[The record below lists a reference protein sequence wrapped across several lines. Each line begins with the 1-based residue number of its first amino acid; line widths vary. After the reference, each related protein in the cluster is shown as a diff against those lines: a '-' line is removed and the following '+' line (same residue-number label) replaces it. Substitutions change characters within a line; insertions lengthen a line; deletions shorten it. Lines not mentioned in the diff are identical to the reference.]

1 VPETRNILL
10 VEPDYLLRRT
20 VVAAARSLFEVEIDE
35 TSRYENAL
43 TLVKSHRYDGLILA
57 LDDVGDQALA
67 LVQQLRAGALLPA
80 HDSPVVL
87 MGYDPD
93 RRRAEIIQ
101 VLAVQRFVRKP
112 VKVRHILE
120 ALVQMAPLRAGVRA
134 QMNVH

>member
-1 VPETRNILL
+1 VLETSRILL

-20 VVAAARSLFEVEIDE
+20 VVASARALFAVEIDE

-43 TLVKSHRYDGLILA
+43 TLVQSHRYNGLLLA
-57 LDDVGDQALA
+57 LDDDGDQALT

-101 VLAVQRFVRKP
+101 ALAVQRFVHKP

-120 ALVQMAPLRAGVRA
+120 ALVQMAPLRAVRTQA
-134 QMNVH
+134 VAG

>member
-1 VPETRNILL
+1 MLETRRILI

-20 VVAAARSLFEVEIDE
+20 VVTAARSLFDVEIDE
-35 TSRYENAL
+35 TSRYENAQ
-43 TLVKSHRYDGLILA
+43 TLVQQNRYHGLILA
-57 LDDVGDQALA
+57 LDEGGDQALN
-67 LVQQLRAGALLPA
+67 LLQQLRTGALLPA

-101 VLAVQRFVRKP
+101 TLGVQRFVMKP

-120 ALVQMAPLRAGVRA
+120 SLVQMAPLRAARTQTVAG
-134 QMNVH
+134 

>member
-1 VPETRNILL
+1 MLETSRILL

-20 VVAAARSLFEVEIDE
+20 VVASARALFAVEIDE
-35 TSRYENAL
+35 TSRYENAQ
-43 TLVKSHRYDGLILA
+43 TLVQSHRYNGLLLA
-57 LDDVGDQALA
+57 LDDDGDQALT

-101 VLAVQRFVRKP
+101 ALAVQRFVHKP

-120 ALVQMAPLRAGVRA
+120 ALVQMAPLRAARMQTVAG
-134 QMNVH
+134 

>member
-1 VPETRNILL
+1 
-10 VEPDYLLRRT
+10 
-20 VVAAARSLFEVEIDE
+20 LFAVEIDE

-43 TLVKSHRYDGLILA
+43 TLVKSRRYDGLILA
-57 LDDVGDQALA
+57 LDEEGDQALA
-67 LVQQLRAGALLPA
+67 LVQTLRAGALVPA

-101 VLAVQRFVRKP
+101 VLAVQRFVHKP

-120 ALVQMAPLRAGVRA
+120 ALVQMAPLRAGTRA
-134 QMNVH
+134 QMSVH

>member
-1 VPETRNILL
+1 VPETRSILL

-20 VVAAARSLFEVEIDE
+20 VVTAARSLFDVEIAE
-35 TSRYENAL
+35 TSRYENAQS
-43 TLVKSHRYDGLILA
+43 LVQNHRYDGLILA
-57 LDDVGDQALA
+57 LDEDGDQALT

-80 HDSPVVL
+80 HDCPVVL

-101 VLAVQRFVRKP
+101 VLGVQRFVHKP

-120 ALVQMAPLRAGVRA
+120 SLVQMAPLRAARTQTVAG
-134 QMNVH
+134 

>member
-1 VPETRNILL
+1 MPETRHILL

-20 VVAAARSLFEVEIDE
+20 VVASARALFDVEIAE
-35 TSRYENAL
+35 TSRYENAQ
-43 TLVKSHRYDGLILA
+43 TLVQKHRYNGLILA
-57 LDDVGDQALA
+57 LDEDGAQALT
-67 LVQQLRAGALLPA
+67 LVQQLRAGTLLPA

-101 VLAVQRFVRKP
+101 TLGVQRFVMKP

-120 ALVQMAPLRAGVRA
+120 ALVQMAPLRAARTQPVAG
-134 QMNVH
+134 

>member
-1 VPETRNILL
+1 MLETYRILL

-20 VVAAARSLFEVEIDE
+20 VVASARALFAVEIDE
-35 TSRYENAL
+35 TSRYENAQ
-43 TLVKSHRYDGLILA
+43 TMVQNHRYNGLLLA
-57 LDDVGDQALA
+57 LDDDSDQALT

-101 VLAVQRFVRKP
+101 ALAVQRFVHKP

-120 ALVQMAPLRAGVRA
+120 ALVQMAPLRAARMQTVAG
-134 QMNVH
+134 

>member
-1 VPETRNILL
+1 MTETRRILL

-20 VVAAARSLFEVEIDE
+20 VVTAARGLFSVEVDE
-35 TSRYENAL
+35 TSRYENAQAM
-43 TLVKSHRYDGLILA
+43 VKQHRYDGLLLA
-57 LDDVGDQALA
+57 LDEGGDQALA
-67 LVQQLRAGALLPA
+67 LLRQLRTGVLLPA

-101 VLAVQRFVRKP
+101 TLGVQRFVMKP

-120 ALVQMAPLRAGVRA
+120 SLVQMAPLRAARTSSVAG
-134 QMNVH
+134 

>member
-1 VPETRNILL
+1 VLETSRILL

-20 VVAAARSLFEVEIDE
+20 VVASARALFAVEIDE
-35 TSRYENAL
+35 TSRYENAQ
-43 TLVKSHRYDGLILA
+43 TLVQSHRYNGLLLA
-57 LDDVGDQALA
+57 LDDDGDQALT

-101 VLAVQRFVRKP
+101 ALAVQRFVHKP

-120 ALVQMAPLRAGVRA
+120 ALVQMAPLRAVRTQTVA
-134 QMNVH
+134 G

>member
-1 VPETRNILL
+1 MLETSRILL

-20 VVAAARSLFEVEIDE
+20 VVASARALFAVEIDE
-35 TSRYENAL
+35 TSRYENAQ
-43 TLVKSHRYDGLILA
+43 TLVQNHRYNGLLLA
-57 LDDVGDQALA
+57 LDDDGDQALT

-101 VLAVQRFVRKP
+101 ALAVQRFVHKP

-120 ALVQMAPLRAGVRA
+120 ALVQMAPLRAARMQTVAG
-134 QMNVH
+134 

>member
-1 VPETRNILL
+1 VLETSRILL

-20 VVAAARSLFEVEIDE
+20 VVASARALFAVEIDE
-35 TSRYENAL
+35 TSRYENAQ
-43 TLVKSHRYDGLILA
+43 TLVQSHRYNGLLLA
-57 LDDVGDQALA
+57 LDDDGDQALT

-101 VLAVQRFVRKP
+101 ALAVQRFVHKP

-120 ALVQMAPLRAGVRA
+120 ALVQMAPLRAARMQTVAG
-134 QMNVH
+134 